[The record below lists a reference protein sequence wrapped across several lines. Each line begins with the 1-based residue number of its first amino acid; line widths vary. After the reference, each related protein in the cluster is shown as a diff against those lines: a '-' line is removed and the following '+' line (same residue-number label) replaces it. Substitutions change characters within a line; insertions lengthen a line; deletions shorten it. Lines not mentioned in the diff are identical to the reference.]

1 MTWWVWALIVWA
13 LTASAVVA
21 WLTVALAVRV
31 ETLEALR
38 AQRDLYWATE
48 EGGAPVL
55 LTFDVNARAG
65 ITDVV
70 ALCRRLTLACG
81 AHLNRIFRDLGVV
94 GRSTGY

>member
-38 AQRDLYWATE
+38 AERDLYWAPE
-48 EGGAPVL
+48 EGGALVL
-55 LTFDVNARAG
+55 LTFGVNARVG
-65 ITDVV
+65 ISHVV

>member
-38 AQRDLYWATE
+38 EQD
-48 EGGAPVL
+48 
-55 LTFDVNARAG
+55 ARF
-65 ITDVV
+65 
-70 ALCRRLTLACG
+70 LAC
-81 AHLNRIFRDLGVV
+81 FRDHHQSGCSHAPRPAISLTEQDLTG
-94 GRSTGY
+94 GRAASAERREA